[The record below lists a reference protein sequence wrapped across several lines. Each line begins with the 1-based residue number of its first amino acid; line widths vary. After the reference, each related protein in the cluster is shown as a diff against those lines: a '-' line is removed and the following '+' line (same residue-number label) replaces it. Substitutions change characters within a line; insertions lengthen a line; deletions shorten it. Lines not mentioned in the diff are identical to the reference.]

1 MKYDI
6 STKIEVEKNFNGE
19 EGIKVTITGIAD
31 YVDNNLAYNEA
42 LGDNSKYWKVT
53 NYESV
58 LKEYLEKS
66 FYKNSKGEEV
76 KEART
81 GTLDPDGTI
90 YTSIITAKEDNP
102 LLSST
107 EGATVPITL
116 EKVISAE
123 DTTIEDI
130 MTSNVDTYEYGNQV
144 EITGIEY
151 SNENTKPTEKFS
163 FRDRVRTTDRFII
176 LSGKQHDSAV
186 AETITIHPPT
196 GSNNVML
203 YSIIAIVSLT
213 VLAGGIVLIKKYAIK
228 KD

>member
-1 MKYDI
+1 M
-6 STKIEVEKNFNGE
+6 
-19 EGIKVTITGIAD
+19 
-31 YVDNNLAYNEA
+31 
-42 LGDNSKYWKVT
+42 
-53 NYESV
+53 
-58 LKEYLEKS
+58 EKS
-66 FYKNSKGEEV
+66 SYENSKGETV
-76 KEART
+76 TEART
-81 GTLDPDGTI
+81 GTLDPEGTI
-90 YTSIITAKEDNP
+90 YTSIITAREDNP
-102 LLSST
+102 LLTST

-144 EITGIEY
+144 EITGIKY
-151 SNENTKPTEKFS
+151 INANTEPTGDFS